1 MKTLVNMQITKSRLL
16 LIPLL
21 MLAMLTGT
29 ASMRA
34 QKTSFTMTD
43 KDITGEFANM
53 SNIARFSSWTFD
65 NCWGIKENIDNGMQV
80 GSDKAPGKA
89 MSPALGTYGNISL
102 VVNAQNINGVTSE
115 TDFIL
120 SVEDGDAI
128 IYSGHHSVKG
138 KDAAHPSAITI
149 SGCTPTSRVCITS
162 NNQKFLVKDV
172 HIYPINSAVF
182 YESFDFL
189 SAANTWGNGTVASSD
204 MCDNNGSTTMNGCYQ
219 SKENLYITSNN
230 SNYIIAKFAS
240 NSSDFLMTF
249 KAGHYNAGGSYNIE
263 VTCTSASLSDFD
275 SYTSS
280 DVSTSRNLQLGSDNN
295 NWESHFIVIRSASSS
310 SKLTF
315 TGDKVKIDDI
325 LITPIPATLDEHADN
340 STYIKANAGQ
350 TIDVQLSRTLTG
362 GVWCP
367 LCLPFDVTPEVMT
380 VAIGSCEVETLQSID
395 AGVFKFAALPS
406 GQTIDAGTPFI
417 VRPATTKVNPSF
429 SEVTV
434 KDAEPQTVTAGNTEG
449 YALRGI
455 FSPTELTNDGTNLFL
470 GSNGSLLT
478 LSSEATDRRLSGL
491 RAFFVVPQGTS
502 SARMTTGNAQT
513 GISPATTTSAGAA
526 TATYDLTG
534 CRTGGNSR
542 TIIVKQGKK
551 IVGQRNIY
559 K

>member
-1 MKTLVNMQITKSRLL
+1 MKTLVNMQITKSRLF

-89 MSPALGTYGNISL
+89 MSPVLGTYGNISL

-138 KDAAHPSAITI
+138 KDASHPSAITI

-162 NNQKFLVKDV
+162 NEKKFLVKDV

-189 SAANTWGNGTVASSD
+189 SAANTWGIGTVASSD
-204 MCDNNGSTTMNGCYQ
+204 MFDNASSTTINGCYQ
-219 SKENLYITSNN
+219 SKENLYIISNN
-230 SNYIIAKFAS
+230 SNYTISKFAS
-240 NSSDFLMTF
+240 YNSDFLITF
-249 KAGHYNAGGSYNIE
+249 KAGHYNAGGSYNLK
-263 VTCTSASLSDFD
+263 VTCTSANLSDFD
-275 SYTSS
+275 SYICS
-280 DVSTSRNLQLGSDNN
+280 DVSTSRNLQLSLDNYK
-295 NWESHFIVIRSASSS
+295 WENHFIVIRNASSS

-315 TGDKVKIDDI
+315 TGDKVQIDDI

-350 TIDVQLSRTLTG
+350 KINVQLGRTLTG

-367 LCLPFDVTPEVMT
+367 LCLPFAVTPEVMT
-380 VAIGSCEVETLQSID
+380 AAIGSCEIETLQGID
-395 AGVFKFAALPS
+395 AGVFKFAVPS
-406 GQTIDAGTPFI
+406 GQTVAAGTPFI
-417 VRPATTKVNPSF
+417 VRPAETKKNPSF
-429 SEVTV
+429 IGVTV

-455 FSPTELTNDGTNLFL
+455 FSPTELTTDGTNLFL

-478 LSSEATDRRLSGL
+478 LSSEATDRRLGGL
-491 RAFFVVPQGTS
+491 RAFFVVPQGTL

-513 GISPATTTSAGAA
+513 GISPATMTSAGAA

-534 CRTGGNSR
+534 RRTGGNSR